1 MTTTS
6 KPPHNRKPTRDAA
19 PAEESARPGLRS
31 RIGELNRQAAV
42 NPLLDYLLICL
53 LVLAFTGLG
62 ILMVFS
68 SSMTWSV
75 RENASVWAEAARHGV
90 MVVIGLVGFWAALKF
105 PLGWVRRL
113 APILMWITTGLL
125 ILVLTPLG
133 TGRAEVG
140 SQSWLPLGPIQLQPS
155 EIAKVT
161 IAIFGAWCLSRAR
174 DERDANRVRQAVVFS
189 VVGGGWFLLIALQ
202 GDLGMALSFA
212 AVLGAVLFFAG
223 VNLMVFVGLGVVAV
237 VGLIAVIAGGG
248 YRSQRFHTYFD
259 TLLGRFDDT
268 RGAAYQSHQG
278 FLSLADGS
286 VLGVGLGQSRAKWF
300 YLPEAKNDFI
310 FAIIGEELGL
320 WGGALVI
327 LGFAAL
333 GVIGLRTATRA
344 QNRFQALLAATLTAG
359 VVSQA
364 FVNIGYVVGLLPV
377 TGIQLPMISA
387 GGTSTVITLASMGLL
402 ASVARHEPEAV
413 SFMQNYGRPLT
424 DRFLLIQEPG
434 IEGDETARLSRTARR
449 RKKEESAADGDG
461 RGSREAAAAA
471 GRYGRPVT
479 AGREGR
485 PGGGGVSVGKRAQ
498 GVSGRAG
505 SVEADEHP
513 RRGTPPSRR
522 GRGERSVKPRR
533 R

>member
-1 MTTTS
+1 MAT
-6 KPPHNRKPTRDAA
+6 
-19 PAEESARPGLRS
+19 
-31 RIGELNRQAAV
+31 
-42 NPLLDYLLICL
+42 NPLFDYFMICL
-53 LVLAFTGLG
+53 LVLLLTGLG
-62 ILMVFS
+62 VIMVFS
-68 SSMTWSV
+68 SSMTWSI
-75 RENASVWAEAARHGV
+75 RESSSVWAEATRHAM
-90 MVVIGLVGFWAALKF
+90 MVGLGLVGFWAALKF

-113 APILMWITTGLL
+113 APVLMWGTTALL

-133 TGRAEVG
+133 TGKAEVG

-161 IAIFGAWCLSRAR
+161 IAIFGAWYLSRPR
-174 DERDANRVRQAVVFS
+174 DERDPNRVRQATVFGVVA
-189 VVGGGWFLLIALQ
+189 GAWFLLIALQ
-202 GDLGMALSFA
+202 GDLGMALSF
-212 AVLGAVLFFAG
+212 GAVMIFTLFFAG
-223 VNLMVFVGLGVVAV
+223 VNMKAFLGLAVAGVVGVVAV
-237 VGLIAVIAGGG
+237 IAAGG

-259 TLLGRFDDT
+259 TLLGNFEDT

-320 WGGALVI
+320 WGGGLVI

-333 GVIGLRTATRA
+333 GAIGLRTATRA
-344 QNRFQALLAATLTAG
+344 QNRFQSLLAATLTAG

-364 FVNIGYVVGLLPV
+364 FINIGYVVGLLPV

-387 GGTSTVITLASMGLL
+387 GGTSTVITLTSMGLL

-413 SFMQNYGRPLT
+413 SFMQNYGRPIT
-424 DRFLLIQEPG
+424 DRLLLIQEPG
-434 IEGDETARLSRTARR
+434 MEGDETRRLSRSGRR
-449 RKKEESAADGDG
+449 TDRDRERDRDTVEQAETVGSGERGKG
-461 RGSREAAAAA
+461 RGGREAAAA

-479 AGREGR
+479 AGRDVGS
-485 PGGGGVSVGKRAQ
+485 GGGEARGDARVGKRAQ

-505 SVEADEHP
+505 SVEADEYP
-513 RRGTPPSRR
+513 RRGAAPSRR
-522 GRGERSVKPRR
+522 GRGERSVKSRR